1 MSSKKVL
8 HMKDHSLQNPF
19 RISTQAKEGN
29 LQVSKWLHIQAL
41 LSGDEMHQLIEKV
54 EGKLEKIHFVASGQV
69 GQPCDLVVSREK
81 FEKNYQEYVECLS
94 LGNLPDSR
102 KTQSNFSL
110 SLSLTLDNF
119 YCIEV
124 ASGGILVKTIKP
136 VVQMQAHFMGFS
148 VVDERCRPMVRCS
161 ESIPWGIQISYPL
174 IYQDPKTDQVHQAL
188 KEEAFT
194 SRLIFQEIQKWMR
207 LHSRATPILYKEK
220 RMNIPMRLGHDCF
233 SWINNHSMLQYHG
246 LIVASEG
253 EDE

>member
-1 MSSKKVL
+1 MMCSSNKPVIE
-8 HMKDHSLQNPF
+8 QNPF
-19 RISTQAKEGN
+19 RVSSQAKEGN
-29 LQVSKWLHIQAL
+29 LQASKWLHIQVL
-41 LSGDEMHQLIEKV
+41 LSGAEMKQLIEQLHQN
-54 EGKLEKIHFVASGQV
+54 LEQVYFVASGQV
-69 GQPCDLVVSREK
+69 GKPQDLLVSREQ
-81 FEKNYQEYVECLS
+81 FERRYQAYVHCLA
-94 LGNLPDSR
+94 GGELPDSPA
-102 KTQSNFSL
+102 TQSRLSL

-148 VVDERCRPMVRCS
+148 VIDGKLRPMVRCS
-161 ESIPWGIQISYPL
+161 ESIPWGVQLSYPL
-174 IYQDPKTDQVHQAL
+174 IYQDPKSGQVHQAL
-188 KEEAFT
+188 KEEEFT

-220 RMNIPMRLGHDCF
+220 RMNVPMRLGHDCF
-233 SWINNHSMLQYHG
+233 SWINNHPMLQYHG